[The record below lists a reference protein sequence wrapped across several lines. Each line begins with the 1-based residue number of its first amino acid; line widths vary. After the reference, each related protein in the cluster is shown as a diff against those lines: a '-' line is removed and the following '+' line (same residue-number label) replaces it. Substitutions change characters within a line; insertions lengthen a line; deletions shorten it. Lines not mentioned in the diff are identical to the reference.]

1 MFNVY
6 NNIIRD
12 IIINVKSHNICVNK
26 YAEDGPEYK
35 QFYPQTETGQIVDF
49 DTETKRIIDERVG
62 NYTYGSNGTIKA
74 LGGVLT
80 EVKIDP
86 LDNEPINIYIIDV
99 DKSLEDY
106 KDIYEPLISKASI
119 KK

>member
-1 MFNVY
+1 MAVTDANTLTGV
-6 NNIIRD
+6 I
-12 IIINVKSHNICVNK
+12 NICVNK

-74 LGGVLT
+74 INSSIIKSIM
-80 EVKIDP
+80 KI
-86 LDNEPINIYIIDV
+86 
-99 DKSLEDY
+99 
-106 KDIYEPLISKASI
+106 
-119 KK
+119 